1 MPKPTRPKRGRPVVL
16 GETVYIGARVPTSMV
31 DRIDKWADATGV
43 KRSDAIRQLIEA
55 GLKRRPKP

>member
-1 MPKPTRPKRGRPVVL
+1 VL

-31 DRIDKWADATGV
+31 ATIDKWAGAVGV

-55 GLKRRPKP
+55 GLKRRPKA